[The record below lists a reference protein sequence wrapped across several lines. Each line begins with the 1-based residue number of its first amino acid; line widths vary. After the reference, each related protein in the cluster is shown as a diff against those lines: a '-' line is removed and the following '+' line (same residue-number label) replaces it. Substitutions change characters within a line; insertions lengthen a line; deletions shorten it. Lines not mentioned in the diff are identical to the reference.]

1 MASSARKTSGDTTIA
16 CSGAAWT
23 WRTPRWSWA
32 TWTSAWAVTRTSSS
46 WSTGFWAGDD
56 GRKARDVTGC
66 LPWKRLNRHLCGAD
80 APLDVRRAGQSRQP
94 GSLRPS
100 VRPITGQHQ
109 APKAEHHTIVK
120 VTCCKVDSNNIRKE
134 RTEGSQSLPPAPS
147 LAALAP
153 PPPAPTNSRTNL
165 TASASPSSTYSQ
177 TR

>member
-66 LPWKRLNRHLCGAD
+66 LPWKPLNRHLCGAD
-80 APLDVRRAGQSRQP
+80 APLDVRRARQSRQP

-100 VRPITGQHQ
+100 VRPITEHQ

-165 TASASPSSTYSQ
+165 TASASSSSTYSQ

>member
-80 APLDVRRAGQSRQP
+80 APLDVRRARQSRQP

-100 VRPITGQHQ
+100 VRPITEHQ

-165 TASASPSSTYSQ
+165 TASASSSSTYSQ

>member
-80 APLDVRRAGQSRQP
+80 APLDVRRARQSRQH

-100 VRPITGQHQ
+100 VRPITEHQ

-165 TASASPSSTYSQ
+165 TASASSSSTYSQ